1 MYADDN
7 AIVSDTPIGLQS
19 KLDIIQQQSIRLGL
33 KVNLN
38 KTKIIVF
45 RKGGFLGKNEKWFYS
60 GKQVEVVNSYTY
72 LGVNFSTK
80 MSFTKCSLPFIPKA
94 TKVCHDILRSLNVL
108 SCSNHNVFIKLF
120 DSKVQPILSYGSELW
135 GLNQVEEIESVHT
148 RALKRFLNI
157 SVHASNNIVYGET
170 GRYPLIINHKISS
183 LRYWLRLQ
191 N

>member
-60 GKQVEVVNSYTY
+60 GN
-72 LGVNFSTK
+72 
-80 MSFTKCSLPFIPKA
+80 
-94 TKVCHDILRSLNVL
+94 
-108 SCSNHNVFIKLF
+108 KLK
-120 DSKVQPILSYGSELW
+120 SSI
-135 GLNQVEEIESVHT
+135 HT
-148 RALKRFLNI
+148 
-157 SVHASNNIVYGET
+157 
-170 GRYPLIINHKISS
+170 LI
-183 LRYWLRLQ
+183 
-191 N
+191 